1 MQPRTLQP
9 ITNPIDIRR
18 ATVLRISTS
27 LSTSAI
33 MCAMAKDP
41 YERKR
46 RSWQL
51 QNDITLTIDYA
62 VKNPPNVAAI
72 EEFLSK
78 AMEDFK
84 ERRDKL
90 HEQTYTGGS
99 WEAYA
104 VDGRKIRGT
113 GFLRHAGDETGG
125 HLTTDAWVKA
135 IITAYSAANTL
146 SQMKEQL
153 AAYKAALTPDD
164 SWLPAVLN
172 ALEKRNG
179 DMDAFELMMK
189 HVEPGQ

>member
-1 MQPRTLQP
+1 MYG
-9 ITNPIDIRR
+9 
-18 ATVLRISTS
+18 
-27 LSTSAI
+27 
-33 MCAMAKDP
+33 MAKDP
-41 YERKR
+41 HERKQ
-46 RSWQL
+46 RSWRL
-51 QNDITLTIDYA
+51 QNDITLTIEYA

-99 WEAYA
+99 WDAYA
-104 VDGRKIRGT
+104 IDGRKIRGT
-113 GFLRHAGDETGG
+113 GYLRHAGDETGS
-125 HLTTDAWVKA
+125 HLATDAWVKA

-153 AAYKAALTPDD
+153 AAYKGALTPNDT
-164 SWLPAVLN
+164 WLPEVLN

-189 HVEPGQ
+189 HVN